1 MIVEVHETAIADVLI
16 LKPGIHADER
26 GFLSEVFNEASLAR
40 AGIQTR
46 FVQENHTLSIG
57 AGTVRGLHFQ
67 IPPQPAAKLVRCTR
81 GSALDVAVDL
91 RRGSETYG
99 MHVGQTLSEANWLQ
113 MFIPEGF
120 AHGFCTLEPNT
131 EVVYKASAFWDP
143 NLDRGVRWDD
153 PDLAVEWPVTS
164 DDVILSDKDREQ
176 PAFRDIQPVF

>member
-1 MIVEVHETAIADVLI
+1 MEVHETAIADVLI
-16 LKPGIHADER
+16 LKPDIHADER
-26 GFLSEVFNEASLAR
+26 GFLSEVFNEAALTKAD
-40 AGIQTR
+40 IQTR
-46 FVQENHTLSIG
+46 FVQENHTLSIV

-120 AHGFCTLEPNT
+120 AHGFCTLEPDT
-131 EVVYKASAFWDP
+131 EIVYKASALWDP
-143 NLDRGVRWDD
+143 NLDRGIRWND
-153 PDLAVEWPVTS
+153 PDLAIDWPVAP
-164 DDVILSDKDREQ
+164 DDVTLSVKDRAQ
-176 PAFRDIQPVF
+176 PAFRDIESFF

>member
-1 MIVEVHETAIADVLI
+1 MEVHETAIADVLI

-26 GFLSEVFNEASLAR
+26 GFLSEVFNEASLAE
-40 AGIQTR
+40 AGIDTR
-46 FVQENHTLSIG
+46 FVQENHTRSISP
-57 AGTVRGLHFQ
+57 GTVRGLHFQ

-81 GSALDVAVDL
+81 GSALDFAVDL

-131 EVVYKASAFWDP
+131 EIVYKASAFWDP
-143 NLDRGVRWDD
+143 NLDRGIRWDD
-153 PDLAVEWPVTS
+153 PDLAIEWPVTS